1 MTINYEYY
9 KVFYHVSQQGSLTG
23 AAKEL
28 CISQPAVSQA
38 LRQLEREAG
47 VKLFSRTSRGVQ
59 LTREG
64 EILYRYVKEGVENLM
79 EGERMLEQILNKD
92 TGEVRVGAS
101 DMTLQFFLLPY
112 LERFHQQY
120 PGIKVNVTNAPTPE
134 TIRSLREGRIDFG
147 VVSTPFQNEGEIR
160 EVPVKEIRNV
170 FIAGS
175 RFAKELKGKTLDY
188 AVLERCPCIFLEP
201 NTSTRFF
208 MDQFLEEKGI
218 RVKPEF
224 ELAISDMVV
233 QFAKRNMGVGCVME
247 GFAKEALR
255 RGEVFELHFKE
266 PMPGREICV
275 VTGEKAVISLAG
287 KSLLTLVLGESER
300 YNV

>member
-9 KVFYHVSQQGSLTG
+9 KVFYYVSQQGSLT
-23 AAKEL
+23 AAAGKL

-38 LRQLEREAG
+38 LRQMEGEMG

-64 EILYRYVKEGVENLM
+64 EVLYRYVKEGVERLM
-79 EGERMLEQILNKD
+79 EGERMLEQMSNKD
-92 TGEVRVGAS
+92 AGEVRIGAS
-101 DMTLQFFLLPY
+101 DMTLQFFLLPF
-112 LERFHQQY
+112 LEEFHQKY

-134 TIRSLREGRIDFG
+134 TIDSLRAGKIDFG
-147 VVSTPFQNEGEIR
+147 VVSTPFQNQGEIR
-160 EVPVKEIRNV
+160 SVPVKDIRNV

-175 RFAKELKGKTLDY
+175 RFGYLKERSLDY
-188 AVLERCPCIFLEP
+188 SVLLDLPCIFLEQ

-208 MDQFLEEKGI
+208 MDQFLEKQGI

-233 QFAKRNMGVGCVME
+233 QFARRNMGVGCVME
-247 GFAKEALR
+247 GFAQETLE
-255 RGEVFELHFKE
+255 RGEVFELHFDP
-266 PMPGREICV
+266 PMPGRQICV
-275 VTGEKAVISLAG
+275 VTGKKAALSLASRELLEMIMG
-287 KSLLTLVLGESER
+287 KNGNQETT
-300 YNV
+300 